1 MEQKTIAITGMSCG
15 HCVAGVK
22 RALSEIEGLE
32 VKDVKVGSATVGYD
46 PTEITPERIA
56 QAIEAEG
63 YGTDLR
69 GR

>member
-22 RALSEIEGLE
+22 RALSGIEG
-32 VKDVKVGSATVGYD
+32 VDVKEVTVGSATVGYD
-46 PTEITPERIA
+46 PNTVTADRIT

-63 YGTDLR
+63 YRAEIR
-69 GR
+69 G